1 MPEKPEIS
9 GLLEKLQFPQTDEK
23 FNLDYNYKIKSDCDF
38 YNGRIALSKSGEKLS
53 NIFAAPAIFDR
64 YRIKEVIIVSDD
76 EGMMVYP
83 RDGGQPTEYQADT
96 FYENVDFRHP
106 ALEKILENHDYSL
119 GQEVECVGGDY
130 FMAAEFSESLTVG
143 QLKDILALGCV
154 KRVEIELEL
163 SRQ

>member
-64 YRIKEVIIVSDD
+64 YRIKRSD
-76 EGMMVYP
+76 
-83 RDGGQPTEYQADT
+83 
-96 FYENVDFRHP
+96 N
-106 ALEKILENHDYSL
+106 SL
-119 GQEVECVGGDY
+119 
-130 FMAAEFSESLTVG
+130 
-143 QLKDILALGCV
+143 
-154 KRVEIELEL
+154 R
-163 SRQ
+163 